1 MKIVSIDLS
10 THQVGITIQDKDKI
24 TTLTITDILEQA
36 KFQLLDLSLVQKAI
50 HQLVS
55 IIPYDSDYILIE
67 WANIQGQPKYITFIA
82 AVASGLMC
90 AYRTAKVI
98 PMCEAR
104 WLKLAD
110 KTFLPKR
117 NTFPSGR
124 ANNKKWLR
132 AIAEKLTNHKFK
144 SQDEIDSYVML
155 KTFIY
160 NKEKF

>member
-10 THQVGITIQDKDKI
+10 THQVGITIQDNDHI
-24 TTLTITDILEQA
+24 TTFTIKDILEQS
-36 KFQLLDLSLVQKAI
+36 KFQLLDLSLIKRAVD
-50 HQLVS
+50 HLLT
-55 IIPYDSDYILIE
+55 IIPAETDYVLIE
-67 WANIQGQPKYITFIA
+67 WANIQGQPKYITFISG
-82 AVASGLMC
+82 VASSLNSLL
-90 AYRTAKVI
+90 ATAKVI

-117 NTFPSGR
+117 NTFSSGR
-124 ANNKKWLR
+124 ANNKKWLK
-132 AIAEKLTNHKFK
+132 AIAEHLTHHKFK

>member
-1 MKIVSIDLS
+1 
-10 THQVGITIQDKDKI
+10 
-24 TTLTITDILEQA
+24 
-36 KFQLLDLSLVQKAI
+36 LLDLSLIQKAYAQLI
-50 HQLVS
+50 HL
-55 IIPYDSDYILIE
+55 IPLDSDYILIE
-67 WANIQGQPKYITFIA
+67 WANIQGQPKYITFIS
-82 AVASGLMC
+82 AVASVLM
-90 AYRTAKVI
+90 YVYGKSKVI

>member
-10 THQVGITIQDKDKI
+10 THQVGITIQENDHI
-24 TTLTITDILEQA
+24 TTLTIKDILEQA

-50 HQLVS
+50 NHLITV
-55 IIPYDSDYILIE
+55 IPFDSDYVLIE

-90 AYRTAKVI
+90 VYRTVKII

-124 ANNKKWLR
+124 ANNKKWLK
-132 AIAEKLTNHKFK
+132 AIAERLTNHKFK